1 MCCHQWGWFAMR
13 IDVKGLRH
21 SFRWAARG
29 VCIALRERNFR
40 IHLTAACYVTAAGF
54 LADLSHAEIAV
65 LCLCFGL
72 VTAVE
77 LINTAIE
84 TLCDRITKQYDPLI
98 RDAKDVA
105 AGAVLM
111 TALFS
116 TAVALVLFAHP
127 APIRAILTKLTQHI
141 WIDALLLASIPV
153 AVAFVFAVEQKGEP
167 K

>member
-1 MCCHQWGWFAMR
+1 MR
-13 IDVKGLRH
+13 IDIGGLRR
-21 SFRWAARG
+21 SFHWAARG
-29 VCIALRERNFR
+29 VCLALRERNFR

-54 LADLSHAEIAV
+54 LADLSRAEIAV

-72 VTAVE
+72 VTAAE
-77 LINTAIE
+77 LVNTAME
-84 TLCDRITKQYDPLI
+84 TLCDRVTRQHDPLI
-98 RDAKDVA
+98 RDAKDIA

-116 TAVALVLFAHP
+116 AAVGLVLFAHP

-141 WIDALLLASIPV
+141 WIDALLLVSVPA